1 MDKDSVA
8 IDLFC
13 PSCNVQVEARIV
25 AQHQRTQV
33 TQMAPDPVDS
43 HYRTSEFTLAACIR
57 CQGPFLVQEDF
68 YEVPGDFTLPMT
80 EKLVLYPQ
88 DSSISLSLDSLP
100 ESVFQP
106 YCEASQAYQVQLYDS
121 CAVMCRKCVEAVCLE
136 YGETKGVL
144 VERLTRL
151 MNKGV
156 IDKAIFDWANELRL
170 AGNVAAHME
179 PTNKIT
185 QLDAKD
191 ALEFVRMMLLYIFEL
206 HARFQTFRGRRAKK
220 KN

>member
-1 MDKDSVA
+1 MDKDPA
-8 IDLFC
+8 TIDLFC

-25 AQHQRTQV
+25 AQHCRTHV
-33 TQMAPDPVDS
+33 TQKAPDPVDS

-57 CQGPFLVQEDF
+57 CQSPFLVQEDF
-68 YEVPGDFTLPMT
+68 HEVPGDFTLPVT
-80 EKLVLYPQ
+80 DKLVLYPQ
-88 DSSISLSLDSLP
+88 DSSISLDSLP
-100 ESVFQP
+100 ESVSQP
-106 YCEASQAYQVQLYDS
+106 YCEASQAYRVQLYDS
-121 CAVMCRKCVEAVCLE
+121 CAVMCRKCVEAVCHE

-144 VERLTRL
+144 AERLTRL

-170 AGNVAAHME
+170 VGNVAAHIE
-179 PTNKIT
+179 PTDRIT
-185 QLDAKD
+185 QPDAED

-206 HARFQTFRGRRAKK
+206 HVRFQTFQGRRANR